1 MLDRTSSRARAS
13 ASCGGATPQSEAR
26 EKNAGGG
33 ERQNICNMNKAKK
46 EMRSQKDI
54 IDVASNAPA
63 PPAQKKKKEK
73 TERSAGKA
81 SSHFDV
87 LNNLSASFSLCSP
100 LFPCRSFPSVPS
112 LIEPFAINVSPAA
125 SSKFSGE

>member
-13 ASCGGATPQSEAR
+13 ASCEGRHRRVKHERRAPGGR
-26 EKNAGGG
+26 EG
-33 ERQNICNMNKAKK
+33 QNIYNMNKAKK